1 MEELTHQHAVQAIN
15 PLFGQVGHLFV
26 IIAFITAIFAAVFYF
41 LSVQSKNNIDQE
53 HRRKIARSF
62 FLVHTTSV
70 VGIVVTLFIMI
81 FNHHFEYH
89 YVWSHSSTDL
99 KMKYILSCFW
109 EGQEGSFL
117 LWSFWHV
124 VLGTVLILRSKKWEA
139 PVMTFVSLMQVFLF
153 TFLLGVYVSDTVH
166 IGNSP
171 FLLLKDKLT
180 TDPVFLFA
188 DYMRFIPDGRGLNAL
203 LQNYWMVIHP
213 PVLFLG
219 FASITIP
226 FAFAMAGLW
235 TKKYTEWI
243 KPAIPYTLFAGMVLG
258 TGILMGGAW
267 AYESLS
273 FGGFWAWDP
282 VENASLIP
290 WLIIVAGLHNLVIAK
305 STGHAT
311 RSSFVMIFLAFYFV
325 LYSSFLTRSG
335 ILGDTSV
342 HAFVEEGLTNH
353 LTLFLFVFIFIS
365 LIPLFRNWKKIP
377 VKEKEESLSSREFWM
392 FVGSL
397 VLLFAGIHVIFFTS
411 IPVFNVLLGHVN
423 DLFGSSLPDD
433 MSKPDDEIHFYT
445 GVQIWVGILIAILS
459 AFAQYLKYKST
470 ESKLFYRNIASSF
483 VFSLVA
489 AVISSILLDKIWHI
503 TSDRGIFHLVTK
515 YSILF
520 FAAWFSVIANFQYL
534 IRVLKGKI
542 KVAGGSVAHIGF
554 GVLLLGIL
562 ISNAGQRVISENTF
576 GVSFTGEGMDN
587 TFQRENVRLIRN
599 APLPLQDYLVTYLGD
614 SVSNEAT
621 YYNLLFKKI
630 DPETQKVEQEFT
642 VHPYLLMDE
651 KMQQL
656 APNPDTKHFLTYDV
670 FTHVTS
676 LPGEGSKNAEP
687 QIKTDTI
694 SVGDTILFNT
704 GYFILNDVARYI
716 GNNDS
721 IGAGA
726 QLSVHVG
733 SANEKLEPQYILSMS
748 DSTVMQGSADA
759 QIANVSITFS
769 GILPAEQQFIFTT
782 KDSTLNDDWIVI
794 KSIIFP
800 MINLVWIGT
809 IVMAIGF
816 FISMVKR
823 NKENKTSLIEKL

>member
-1 MEELTHQHAVQAIN
+1 MDEITHQHVVQQIN
-15 PLFGQVGHLFV
+15 PLFGQIGHLLV
-26 IIAFITAIFAAVFYF
+26 LIAFIAAAFSAIYYF
-41 LSVQSKNNIDQE
+41 LSVKSGDEIHKDQK
-53 HRRKIARSF
+53 RKIARYF
-62 FLVHTTSV
+62 FITHAVSV
-70 VGIVVTLFIMI
+70 IGIVITLFIMI

-99 KMKYILSCFW
+99 QMKYILSCFW

-117 LWSFWHV
+117 LWAFWHV
-124 VLGTVLILRSKKWEA
+124 VLGIILLFRSKNWES
-139 PVMTFVSLMQVFLF
+139 PVMAIVCLMQVFLL
-153 TFLLGVYVSDTVH
+153 TFLLGIYVGGDTH

-180 TDPVFLFA
+180 TDPVFLFQ
-188 DYMRFIPDGRGLNAL
+188 DYMRFVPDGRGLNAL

-213 PVLFLG
+213 PVLFCG

-226 FAFAMAGLW
+226 FAYLVAGLW
-235 TKKYTEWI
+235 TKKYVDCI
-243 KPAIPYTLFAGMVLG
+243 KPAIPYALFAGMVLG

-290 WLIIVAGLHNLVIAK
+290 WLIMVGALHNLVIAK
-305 STGHAT
+305 STGHAL
-311 RSSFVMIFLAFYFV
+311 RSSFVMVFLSFYFV
-325 LYSSFLTRSG
+325 LYASFLTRSG

-353 LTLFLFVFIFIS
+353 LALFLFVFILIS
-365 LIPLFRNWKKIP
+365 LFLLIKNWRKIP

-411 IPVFNVLLGHVN
+411 IPVFNVLIGNINNLLGTGLT
-423 DLFGSSLPDD
+423 DDFG
-433 MSKPDDEIHFYT
+433 KPPDEIRFYT

-459 AFAQYLKYKST
+459 AFSQYLKYKNSD
-470 ESKLFYRNIASSF
+470 SKQFFRKISVPVIFALI
-483 VFSLVA
+483 A
-489 AVISSILLDKIWHI
+489 AVISSIMLDKLWHI
-503 TSDRGIFHLVTK
+503 TSDRGIFHLVTT
-515 YSILF
+515 YTILF

-534 IRVLKGKI
+534 VNVLKGKI

-562 ISNAGQRVISENTF
+562 ISNAGQRVISENQF
-576 GVSFTGEGMDN
+576 GVQFDGSDMDK

-599 APLPLQDYLVTYLGD
+599 APLPMQDYMVTYLGD
-614 SVSNEAT
+614 SIAGGAT
-621 YYNLLFKKI
+621 FYNLLFQKINPETKKI
-630 DPETQKVEQEFT
+630 EQEFT
-642 VHPYLLMDE
+642 VHPYLLMDT

-670 FTHVTS
+670 FTHVSS

-687 QIKTDTI
+687 EIKVDTVSI
-694 SVGDTILFNT
+694 GDTIKFNT
-704 GYFILNDVARYI
+704 GYFVLNDVERFI

-726 QLSVHVG
+726 KLKTVVG
-733 SANEKLEPQYILSMS
+733 IAYEELEPQYILSML
-748 DSTVMQGSADA
+748 DSSVLQGTANASV
-759 QIANVSITFS
+759 ANVSITFS
-769 GILPAEQQFIFTT
+769 GILPAQKQFIFTVID
-782 KDSTLNDDWIVI
+782 KSLNDDWIVV

-800 MINLVWIGT
+800 MINLVWIGI

-816 FISMVKR
+816 LIALIKR
-823 NKENKTSLIEKL
+823 NKENKLHIS